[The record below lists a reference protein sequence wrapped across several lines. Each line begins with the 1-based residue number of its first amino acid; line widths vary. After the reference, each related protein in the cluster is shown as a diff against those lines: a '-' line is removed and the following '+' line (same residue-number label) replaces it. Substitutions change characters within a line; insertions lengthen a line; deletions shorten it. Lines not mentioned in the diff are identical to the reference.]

1 MSSRRAR
8 FVLPLS
14 PVEAGGKKRV
24 ASCHPSQRHEAADAR
39 TNTHLRPTSSFNFM
53 VVSALPSQYF
63 SRKKGLAT
71 GIVYAGGGLGGAVLA
86 PGIDA
91 LLGRVG
97 VAWTFRIMG
106 VIVLATGLPM
116 AYLIKEVR
124 PRTTGGMVNM

>member
-1 MSSRRAR
+1 
-8 FVLPLS
+8 
-14 PVEAGGKKRV
+14 
-24 ASCHPSQRHEAADAR
+24 
-39 TNTHLRPTSSFNFM
+39 M